1 MANQNTK
8 IYIEHSNL
16 PEKFFSSFE
25 DPRRTNK
32 GHFYYPLN
40 KILFLVISAVVSLVI
55 LTGLLSRQTAMGV
68 GCCFQRGQLVEKER
82 QLCCKHE
89 YDHKNSIGINRE
101 GAIVKSIK
109 KGKKRKS
116 SAGMIVTEKEA

>member
-40 KILFLVISAVVSLVI
+40 KILFLVISAVVSGYTDWASI
-55 LTGLLSRQTAMGV
+55 QTNCN
-68 GCCFQRGQLVEKER
+68 GCWMLFSTRTAR
-82 QLCCKHE
+82 
-89 YDHKNSIGINRE
+89 
-101 GAIVKSIK
+101 
-109 KGKKRKS
+109 
-116 SAGMIVTEKEA
+116 